1 MAVFGRIKEVN
12 KDLVDN
18 LKKKLLGEK
27 WKSSDEKFLSLT
39 LNSLRVLRYDDD
51 GSLMNKNNIDS
62 LHTYVSNRIT
72 VVTNKD
78 HIVKDVYYG

>member
-1 MAVFGRIKEVN
+1 MN

-18 LKKKLLGEK
+18 LKEKLLGEK